1 MSETGCVLR
10 NDKTADSWYRT
21 RVRMSVD
28 DLSPD
33 ASDAVAWYDEHAET
47 VVERHESMAP
57 EKVNAWLVNLLPSQ
71 PALVLDVGAGSGRD
85 AAWLGSLGHEVIA
98 VEPSD
103 QMRSRGLQLHE
114 PDKIRWIN
122 DRLPGLENVHRLGT
136 SFDFIL
142 LNAVWMHVPPADR
155 RRAFRK
161 LVTLLKPGGWMAI
174 SFRQPDS
181 GNPRSMFPCQV
192 AELEQL
198 ARIHGALIERVET
211 AKDELARPGIEWTRV
226 IVRLPDDGTGAL
238 PVIRHIILKD
248 SKSSTYKLAL
258 LRVLTRIAEGSLGL
272 AWPVS
277 EEYVAVPLG
286 LVAVFW
292 LRQFKPVLQAGLP
305 QMPTNRGLDGLGFV
319 KDAYRRISNL
329 SHLDFRVAARFTGQN
344 ALSLHQA
351 INDAV
356 SNIKAMPAK
365 YTSFPDGPRV
375 YGVTS
380 GHRLRLGRE
389 LVLDADYLNSFGEL
403 LIPEPIWR
411 ALTRFNVWIEPAL
424 VAEWIRIMK
433 DYLTNQGRFVAE
445 EKFYLATRWSD
456 PERDVRV
463 ARELALDLLKRD
475 RLYCVWTGKKLQED
489 SLDIDHCFPWSAWP
503 CGDLWNLLPA
513 LRSVNQNQKSDRL
526 PSAERLGKAREI
538 IFDWWTAGY
547 MNNANTLI
555 GERFRTEATASLPGI
570 LEAPSPET
578 IFAGMEF
585 QRLRLHHDQ
594 QVPEWE

>member
-1 MSETGCVLR
+1 MS
-10 NDKTADSWYRT
+10 A
-21 RVRMSVD
+21 D

-33 ASDAVAWYDEHAET
+33 SSDAVAWYDENAEAI
-47 VVERHESMAP
+47 VERHESIAP
-57 EKVNAWLVNLLPSQ
+57 EKVNDWLEDILPNQ
-71 PALVLDVGAGSGRD
+71 PSLVLDVGAGSGRD
-85 AAWLGSLGHEVIA
+85 AAWLASRGHQVIA
-98 VEPSD
+98 VEPSE
-103 QMRSRGLQLHE
+103 QMRARGVRLHGT
-114 PDKIRWIN
+114 DKIRWIN
-122 DRLPGLENVHRLGT
+122 DRLPGLENVHRLGI

-142 LNAVWMHVPPADR
+142 LNAVWMHVLPTNR

-161 LVTLLKPGGWMAI
+161 LVTLLKPGAWMAI
-174 SFRQPDS
+174 SFRQADPGDL
-181 GNPRSMFPCQV
+181 RSMFPCHV
-192 AELEQL
+192 DELEQL
-198 ARIHGALIERVET
+198 ARIHGTFIERVET
-211 AKDELARPGIEWTRV
+211 ANEELTRPGIEWTRV
-226 IVRLPDDGTGAL
+226 IIRLPDDGTGAL

-258 LRVLTRIAEGSLGL
+258 LRVLARIAECSLGL
-272 AWPVS
+272 TRSAN

-305 QMPTNRGLDGLGFV
+305 QMPKNEGLDGLGFV
-319 KDAYRRISNL
+319 KDAYRRVAHI
-329 SHLDFRVAARFTGQN
+329 SHLDFRVAARFTGQD
-344 ALSLHQA
+344 ALFFHQA
-351 INDAV
+351 VKDAV
-356 SNIKAMPAK
+356 SNIREMPAK
-365 YTSFPDGPRV
+365 HTSFPNGPRV
-375 YGVTS
+375 YGVKS
-380 GHRLRLGRE
+380 GRSLRLVRE
-389 LVLDADYLNSFGEL
+389 LVLDLDYLRSFGEL
-403 LIPEPIWR
+403 LVPEPIWR

-433 DYLTNQGRFVAE
+433 DYMTNQGRPVAE
-445 EKFYLATRWSD
+445 ETFYLATRWSD

-475 RLYCVWTGKKLQED
+475 RLFCVWTGKKLKDD

-526 PSAERLGKAREI
+526 PSAERLAKAREI
-538 IFDWWTAGY
+538 IVDWWTAGY
-547 MNNANTLI
+547 TNNANALI

-570 LEAPSPET
+570 IEAPSPET
-578 IFAGMEF
+578 IFDGMEF